1 VRASIE
7 KREAEEKARKEE
19 WDRYMA
25 GLVSPTFATKTIGTG
40 PFPLMDTAGTRA
52 TDGNQQTAAMRNS
65 WALNLREYVKKAR
78 ELNIMPPEFMEGH
91 ADEESPEVE

>member
-1 VRASIE
+1 
-7 KREAEEKARKEE
+7 
-19 WDRYMA
+19 
-25 GLVSPTFATKTIGTG
+25 
-40 PFPLMDTAGTRA
+40 MDTAGTRA